1 MAVYTRQ
8 VATAKRLIAKYG
20 QFCQWVKPAAEVE
33 DPDSPWNNG
42 AGEPV
47 VYEKIKLAFFP
58 NPKHSLS
65 RAMGNEVQVGGSI
78 AYMAAVNFVPS
89 LEDKIIKADGSPA
102 TITYIDKIAPNGE
115 PILFIIEC
123 NE

>member
-8 VATAKRLIAKYG
+8 VASAKRMIAKYG
-20 QFCQWVKPAAEVE
+20 QFCNWVKPIVEVD

-42 AGEPV
+42 AGEPTT
-47 VYEKIKLAFFP
+47 YEKIKIVFFP
-58 NPKHSLS
+58 NPKHSLA
-65 RAMGNEVQVGGSI
+65 RAQGGEVQVGASL

-89 LEDKIIKADGSPA
+89 LEDTIIKADGSHA
-102 TITYIDKIAPNGE
+102 TIVAIDKIAPNGE